1 MIVNSE
7 ESAKECRIL
16 ITEEFKKHKYLA
28 VKIQKA
34 TRLQI
39 QNRWVNL
46 FYSMVSRQQG
56 NPRETL
62 ENECKY
68 SYGLPIMLRDDPEMA
83 SLWRKILSG
92 LDHDERRLAMKGV
105 KMTSDFDV
113 AECGEYI
120 EQLICNFNDFELPR
134 PDWRNK

>member
-7 ESAKECRIL
+7 ETRKECCIL
-16 ITEEFKKHKYLA
+16 VTEGFKEHKFLA

-34 TRLQI
+34 TRSQI
-39 QNRWVNL
+39 QNNWVNK

-56 NPRETL
+56 NPRDEL

-68 SYGLPIMLRDDPEMA
+68 KYGLPILLRDDPEMA
-83 SLWRKILSG
+83 SMWRTMLANLTKKQ
-92 LDHDERRLAMKGV
+92 RRLAMKGV
-105 KMTSDFDV
+105 KMTSQFDP

-120 EQLICNFNDFELPR
+120 EQLILNFNDFELPR
-134 PDWRNK
+134 PDWR